1 MPLLIAELQAV
12 TRYIPACASSAGE
25 SYTVHVVACS
35 SLLALV
41 EVDAGNLS
49 VAQPLYCLPNYF
61 TSGPCLGGR
70 VRQERT
76 PFGASG
82 RYLPQVPI
90 SERYKVT
97 FSARD
102 EAAVLATA

>member
-1 MPLLIAELQAV
+1 MPLLIAELQTV
-12 TRYIPACASSAGE
+12 TRYIPACASSAAE

-35 SLLALV
+35 SFLAI
-41 EVDAGNLS
+41 AGNLS
-49 VAQPLYCLPNYF
+49 VAQPMYCLPNYF
-61 TSGPCLGGR
+61 TSEPCLGGR

-76 PFGASG
+76 SFGASG